1 MNTELDNSWIQTYTG
16 KAFFPLSPEIKDI
29 DIIDIAWAL
38 SMQCRYA
45 GHCKRFYS
53 VAEHSV
59 LISRAVPTGDRLI
72 GLLHDASEAYLVD
85 IPRPI
90 KWAMGGYAGY
100 EATLMNAIAIRFGLR
115 DVTTEAVKDADARI
129 LHNERAA
136 LMPGGDRDW
145 TIPGEPLP
153 NIKVIG
159 RSPRGAFEL
168 FMAEFRYLTGEGDRA
183 ALLSDRAQ

>member
-1 MNTELDNSWIQTYTG
+1 MKIKLDSSWIQTYTG
-16 KAFFPLSPEIKDI
+16 KAFFPLDPKIEDI

-45 GHCKRFYS
+45 GHCKMFYS

-59 LISRAVPTGDRLI
+59 LISRAVPTEDRLI

-85 IPRPI
+85 LPRPI
-90 KWAMGGYAGY
+90 KWAIDGYAGY
-100 EATLMNAIAIRFGLR
+100 EVTLMNAIAIRFDLR
-115 DVTTEAVKDADARI
+115 DVTTESVKDADTRI

-145 TIPGEPLP
+145 DIPGEPLP
-153 NIKVIG
+153 YTNMVG
-159 RSPRGAFEL
+159 LNPSDAFEL
-168 FMAEFRYLTGEGDRA
+168 FMAEFRHLTGERDRT
-183 ALLSDRAQ
+183 

>member
-1 MNTELDNSWIQTYTG
+1 MNMRIKLDNSWIQTYTG
-16 KAFFPLSPEIKDI
+16 KAFFPLNPETEDI

-59 LISRAVPTGDRLI
+59 LISRAVPTEDRLI

-90 KWAMGGYAGY
+90 KWALGGYAGY
-100 EATLMNAIAIRFGLR
+100 EATLMNAIAIRFDLR
-115 DVTTEAVKDADARI
+115 NVTTEAVKDADSRI

-145 TIPGEPLP
+145 DIPGEPLP
-153 NIKVIG
+153 YTNVVG
-159 RSPRGAFEL
+159 LSQSDAFEL
-168 FMAEFRYLTGEGDRA
+168 FVAEFRYLTKQRDRP
-183 ALLSDRAQ
+183 